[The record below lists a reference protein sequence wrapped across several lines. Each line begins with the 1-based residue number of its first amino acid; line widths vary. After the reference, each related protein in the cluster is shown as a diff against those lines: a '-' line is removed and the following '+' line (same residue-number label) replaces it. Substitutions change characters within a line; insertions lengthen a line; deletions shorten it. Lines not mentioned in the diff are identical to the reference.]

1 MTISEITFSPT
12 GGTRRVA
19 DILAHALGNDIR
31 TIDLADP
38 HFDAS
43 ATLPPSSD
51 EVAVIAA
58 PAYAGRMPGPAAE
71 RIAQLDGNGARAV
84 IVCVYGNRAYD
95 DTLAQLQDVAQ
106 KAGFTVIAAV
116 AAIAE
121 HSVARRY
128 ATGRPDGDDKAALE
142 GFAAQIAAKLA
153 SGDDTCPQVPGH
165 VPSGETGRL
174 GMIPHPTRACNQCGT
189 CAAQCPVQAIDP
201 GDVKA
206 VDRSRCISCMRCVA
220 ICPRSARRIGR
231 IMQFMVNRHL
241 KKVCSTR
248 RSPQL
253 FL

>member
-84 IVCVYGNRAYD
+84 IVC
-95 DTLAQLQDVAQ
+95 
-106 KAGFTVIAAV
+106 VIAAV

>member
-95 DTLAQLQDVAQ
+95 DTLAQLQDVTR

-121 HSVARRY
+121 HSIAHVY
-128 ATGRPDGDDKAALE
+128 ATGRPDEQDIEELTDM
-142 GFAAQIAAKLA
+142 AQVIKEKLA
-153 SGDDTCPQVPGH
+153 EGIDVQPQIPGNR
-165 VPSGETGRL
+165 PYKN
-174 GMIPHPTRACNQCGT
+174 GMGASMPPLPTAECNKCGL
-189 CAAQCPVQAIDP
+189 CAAQCPVQAIDK
-201 GDVKA
+201 GDVAK
-206 VDRSRCISCMRCVA
+206 VDSAACIMCMKCVA
-220 ICPRSARRIGR
+220 VCPQSARRINPNMEAAL
-231 IMQFMVNRHL
+231 IEHL
-241 KKVCSTR
+241 RPLCTERKSNE
-248 RSPQL
+248 L
-253 FL
+253 FC